1 LTDPLSDRMSLA
13 RTWHL
18 DTRHIGHRVLSYD
31 VTDSTNDRAAELAGD
46 SANAGTVVVAHTQTA
61 GRGQHGRAWQS
72 APSSSVLLSVLLF
85 PPPALRR
92 PALLTAW
99 AAVCVGES
107 ILRATGLQARI
118 KWPNDLL
125 LRGKKVCGILIES
138 KVPSEVPSSEFRVPS
153 QIFETRNSELGTRN
167 SPVVVGI
174 GLNVN
179 QTPAD
184 FGQMGLPDATSLKA
198 ATGVALE
205 GDSILRVVIE
215 ILDTEYDRLL
225 QGDTTTLEA
234 CWKWRVGLLG
244 KRVTAECADGTEVHG
259 RLREMAF
266 AGLELEQTDG
276 SMRMLVPEA
285 VRHLR

>member
-1 LTDPLSDRMSLA
+1 MSVS

-18 DTRHIGHRVLSYD
+18 DTRHIGHRVLIYD

-72 APSSSVLLSVLLF
+72 PPSSSILLSVLLF

-99 AAVCVGES
+99 AAVCVGET

-138 KVPSEVPSSEFRVPS
+138 KVPSSEFRVPS
-153 QIFETRNSELGTRN
+153 SEDLTRNSELGTRN
-167 SPVVVGI
+167 CPVVVGI

-184 FGQMGLPDATSLKA
+184 FEQMGLPDATSLKV
-198 ATGVALE
+198 ATGVTLE
-205 GDSILRVVIE
+205 GSSVLQMLIE

-225 QGDTTTLEA
+225 QGDTATLEA

-244 KRVTAECADGTEVHG
+244 KRVTAECGDATEVRG

-276 SMRMLVPEA
+276 SVRALLPEA
-285 VRHLR
+285 IRHLR

>member
-1 LTDPLSDRMSLA
+1 MSLA

-18 DTRHIGHRVLSYD
+18 DTRHIGRRVLSYD

-46 SANAGTVVVAHTQTA
+46 SANAGTVVVADAQTA

-72 APSSSVLLSVLLF
+72 PPGSSVLLSVLLF

-99 AAVCVGES
+99 AAVCVGET

-125 LRGKKVCGILIES
+125 LRGRKVCGILIES
-138 KVPSEVPSSEFRVPS
+138 KVPSSEDL
-153 QIFETRNSELGTRN
+153 TRNSELGTRN

-184 FGQMGLPDATSLKA
+184 FEQMGLPDATSLKV
-198 ATGVALE
+198 ATGVTLV
-205 GDSILRVVIE
+205 GNSILQMLIE

-225 QGDTTTLEA
+225 QGDTNTLEA

-244 KRVTAECADGTEVHG
+244 KRVTAECADGTELQG
-259 RLREMAF
+259 RLLEMAF

-276 SMRMLVPEA
+276 SVRALLPEA
-285 VRHLR
+285 IRHLR

>member
-1 LTDPLSDRMSLA
+1 MSLS

-18 DTRHIGHRVLSYD
+18 DTHHIGRRVLIYD

-61 GRGQHGRAWQS
+61 GRGQHGRTWQS
-72 APSSSVLLSVLLF
+72 PPSSSILLSVLLF

-99 AAVCVGES
+99 AAVCVGET

-125 LRGKKVCGILIES
+125 LSGKKVCGILIES
-138 KVPSEVPSSEFRVPS
+138 KVLSEVPSSEFRVPS
-153 QIFETRNSELGTRN
+153 SVDLTRNSELGTRN

-179 QTPAD
+179 QSPAE
-184 FGQMGLPDATSLKA
+184 FERMRLPDATSLKA
-198 ATGVALE
+198 GTGVSLE
-205 GDSILRVVIE
+205 RSSILQMLIE
-215 ILDTEYDRLL
+215 ILDAEYDRLL

-244 KRVTAECADGTEVHG
+244 KRVTAECADGTEVQG

-266 AGLELEQTDG
+266 ASVELEQIDG
-276 SMRMLVPEA
+276 SVRTLLPEA
-285 VRHLR
+285 IRHLR

>member
-1 LTDPLSDRMSLA
+1 MTPRELRC
-13 RTWHL
+13 
-18 DTRHIGHRVLSYD
+18 DTHYIGRRVLLYD
-31 VTDSTNDRAAELAGD
+31 VTDSTNDRAAELAAS
-46 SANAGTVVVAHTQTA
+46 SANAGTVVVAHSQTA
-61 GRGQHGRAWQS
+61 GRGQHGRLWQS
-72 APSSSVLLSVLLF
+72 PPGSSLLLSVLLF
-85 PPPALRR
+85 PPLPLRR

-99 AAVCVGES
+99 AAVCVGEA

-138 KVPSEVPSSEFRVPS
+138 RVPSSEDL
-153 QIFETRNSELGTRN
+153 TRNSELGTR
-167 SPVVVGI
+167 SDPVVVGI

-184 FGQMGLPDATSLKA
+184 FAQMRLPDATSLKA
-198 ATGVALE
+198 ATGVELE
-205 GDSILRVVIE
+205 GDSVLRVLIE

-244 KRVTAECADGTEVHG
+244 KRVTAECADGTEVEG

-266 AGLELEQTDG
+266 AGLELEETDG
-276 SMRMLVPEA
+276 SIRVLVPEA

>member
-1 LTDPLSDRMSLA
+1 MPPREVRHQNS
-13 RTWHL
+13 H
-18 DTRHIGHRVLSYD
+18 HIGRRVLSYD

-46 SANAGTVVVAHTQTA
+46 SANAGTIVVAHTQTA
-61 GRGQHGRAWQS
+61 GRGQHGRTWQS
-72 APSSSVLLSVLLF
+72 APGSSLLLSVLLF

-99 AAVCVGES
+99 AAVCVGET

-138 KVPSEVPSSEFRVPS
+138 KVPTSEDLS
-153 QIFETRNSELGTRN
+153 RNSELGTR
-167 SPVVVGI
+167 SYPVVVGI

-184 FGQMGLPDATSLKA
+184 FEQMELPDATSLKG
-198 ATGVALE
+198 ATGVTLE
-205 GDSILRVVIE
+205 GISILQTLIE
-215 ILDTEYDRLL
+215 ILDAEYDRLL
-225 QGDTTTLEA
+225 GGDTTTLEA
-234 CWKWRVGLLG
+234 CWKWRVGFLG

-266 AGLELEQTDG
+266 AGLELEQSDG
-276 SMRMLVPEA
+276 SVRLLVPEA